1 MPQYRQ
7 PESSTKAETASKGSD
22 AGDGTTQ
29 SATSQPNWLGENI
42 WTPVQENVLNPMAN
56 GTGAVRIYNTFAPA
70 DRQAKEAK
78 VAEVHNVAQWGVQ
91 TLSETAGA
99 IVPYVIAGKLL
110 HGSGRLFGE
119 SIGAKGVTARILSH
133 EAGAQI
139 VGAGMYDFIKKPNQ
153 GETRVSNSVATMA
166 SFTVFEGGNRLIK
179 AESMGLLARTSGRAV
194 VGAGGGMVGYDT
206 SHLVAGMMGE
216 TTQTNWSDRAKAMA
230 SGAFINTSLPAI
242 SHGLTRAY
250 DAGINSQPWGKGV
263 PIERYLKYEGLNHPE
278 LAEAAR
284 FNPLARVKEVKTP
297 GAETKADVAK
307 NVVELQKQDSA
318 AKLAHELTHLRL
330 AKQMEPLYSLLE
342 PMSKANPE
350 KAEQDFYKLRAFAE
364 STARATENKVLQR
377 MQGPNAPQVVEHP
390 ALVGEQLARD
400 GRQYKD
406 IWAEEWKAFLAR
418 PDFRPKVEFHGV
430 ESSGAISIGS
440 PEPLGATVTEHGV
453 NFAVASESANKV
465 ELLIFE
471 NKDAKEPSR
480 TIELTKT
487 DNVWHG
493 FVENL
498 SAGVQYLFRA
508 HGQYSPA
515 RDGSRINENMALLD
529 PYSKA
534 VSGGTKGPLGY
545 DNSNPSDANR
555 HLKKGTTDSVEE
567 MPRSI
572 VVKAGEFDWQGD
584 KPPNIDMADS
594 HIYEANLRGM
604 TAADKTLGAK
614 AGTYLGLLEK
624 IEHLKKLNVTAVE
637 LMPIMQFD
645 KADWPHNDP
654 VTGEPL
660 GNSWGYNTVA
670 FQAPEGRFAMAGS
683 EGAQVAEF
691 KTMVRELHKNNIE
704 VILDIVFNHTREAG
718 HMGPTISFKGF
729 DNKVYYMLVPGHPEL
744 YVDHTGCGNTMNTNH
759 PQVQK
764 MILDTLR
771 YWKEEMHV
779 DGFRFDLATIFNY
792 DINGAEQA
800 KTPIIEAMENDPVLK
815 GTKLIAEAWG
825 PHQYKLG
832 HFSEQRWSEWNGD
845 FRDTVRKF
853 IKGDTG
859 QTGTLAERIKG
870 SPKWFRPESGRY
882 SVNFVTAHD
891 GFTLNDLVSYQEK
904 HNHANG
910 ENNNDGSNDNFSWN
924 HGVEGP
930 VERSNLPPAEQQ
942 RIEQL
947 RVQQVKN
954 ALALLYL
961 SKGTPMLLY
970 GDEMRRSQNGNNNA
984 WPQDKLTQ
992 LDWMLAEKNK
1002 DVLRFTQM
1010 ITELRKQHGIGRV
1023 SEDAITWHGTKPYQ
1037 ADFSDGARFIAWQYG
1052 NTNNNGRSLY
1062 QAFNAYWEPLD
1073 IVLPPGNWHR
1083 LVDTGL
1089 PAGQDIVAPTGQN
1102 QTGLGQLTQ
1111 PGQLAPI
1118 GQPGQSGQTNQVD
1131 QVTTYRIQ
1139 PRTGIVFESH

>member
-1 MPQYRQ
+1 MPQLRH
-7 PESSTKAETASKGSD
+7 PESNSTSTGDSAVADSAAKVAGAS
-22 AGDGTTQ
+22 GDST
-29 SATSQPNWLGENI
+29 WLGENI
-42 WTPVQENVLNPMAN
+42 WKPVQENVLNPMAN
-56 GTGAVRIYNTFAPA
+56 GTGAVRIYNTFSPA
-70 DRQAKEAK
+70 DKQLKEAK
-78 VAEVHNVAQWGVQ
+78 VAEVSNVAQWGVQ
-91 TLSETAGA
+91 TLAETAGA
-99 IVPYVIAGKLL
+99 IVPYVIAGKLM
-110 HGSGRLFGE
+110 HGGGRMLGE
-119 SIGAKGVTARILSH
+119 SIGASGATARILSN

-139 VGAGMYDFIKKPNQ
+139 VGAGVYDFIKKPHQ
-153 GETRVSNSVATMA
+153 GETRLSNSIATMA

-179 AESMGLLARTSGRAV
+179 AESMGLLARSGGRAL
-194 VGAGGGMVGYDT
+194 VGAGGGLVGYDT
-206 SHLVAGMMGE
+206 SHLVANMMGE
-216 TTQTNWSDRAKAMA
+216 NSQTNWSDRAKAMA
-230 SGAFINTSLPAI
+230 SGAFINTSLPVI
-242 SHGLTRAY
+242 SQGFTRTF
-250 DAGINSQPWGKGV
+250 DAGVNSQPWGKGV
-263 PIERYLKYEGLNHPE
+263 PIERYLKYESLNHPE
-278 LAEAAR
+278 LLDAAR
-284 FNPLARVKEVKTP
+284 FNPLARVKEVNSP
-297 GAETKADVAK
+297 GAETKADISK
-307 NVVELQKQDSA
+307 NVVELQKNDSA

-342 PMSKANPE
+342 PMSKENPQR
-350 KAEQDFYKLRAFAE
+350 AEQEFYKLRAFAE
-364 STARATENKVLQR
+364 STARASENKVLKR
-377 MQGPNAPQVVEHP
+377 MQGPEAPETTQVVDNP
-390 ALVGEQLARD
+390 SLVGEQLAKD
-400 GRQYKD
+400 GRQYKE
-406 IWAEEWKAFLAR
+406 IWAEEWKAFLAK
-418 PDFRPKVEFHGV
+418 PSFRPKVEFHGI
-430 ESSGAISIGS
+430 ESGAIKIGS

-453 NFAVASESANKV
+453 NFAVASESAAKV

-471 NKDAKEPSR
+471 NKDAKQPTR
-480 TIELTKT
+480 TVDLTKT

-498 SAGVQYLFRA
+498 PAGTQYLFRA
-508 HGQYSPA
+508 HGEYSPA
-515 RDGSRINENMALLD
+515 ADGSRINPNMALLD

-534 VSGGTKGPLGY
+534 ITGGTKGPLGY
-545 DNSNPSDANR
+545 DNSNLADPNR
-555 HLKKGTTDSVEE
+555 HLQKGTIDSVEE

-584 KPPNIDMADS
+584 RAPSIEMADS
-594 HIYEANLRGM
+594 HIYETNLRGM
-604 TAADKTLGAK
+604 TAADKSLGAK

-624 IEHLKKLNVTAVE
+624 IEHLKSLNVTAVE

-670 FQAPEGRFAMAGS
+670 FQAPEGRFAKGGS
-683 EGAQVAEF
+683 EGAQVNEF

-718 HMGPTISFKGF
+718 HMGPTVSFKGF

-792 DINGAEQA
+792 DVNGAEKA

-815 GTKLIAEAWG
+815 GSKLIAEAWG

-832 HFSEQRWSEWNGD
+832 HFSDQRWSEWNGD

-853 IKGDTG
+853 IKGDPG

-870 SPKWFRPESGRY
+870 SPTWFRPEAGRY
-882 SVNFVTAHD
+882 SINFVTAHD
-891 GFTLNDLVSYQEK
+891 GYTLNDLVSYQQK

-910 ENNNDGSNDNFSWN
+910 ENNNDGSNDNYSWN

-930 VERSNLPPAEQQ
+930 VERSNLPIAEQQ
-942 RIEQL
+942 HIEQL
-947 RVQQVKN
+947 RAQQVKN

-1002 DVLRFTQM
+1002 DILRFTQM
-1010 ITELRKQHGIGRV
+1010 MTDLRKRHGIGRV
-1023 SEDAITWHGTKPYQ
+1023 PEDGITWHGTQPYK

-1052 NTNNNGRSLY
+1052 KTGDAPNSKPSLY
-1062 QAFNAYWEPLD
+1062 QAFNAYWEPLE
-1073 IVLPPGNWHR
+1073 VTLPPGNWHR
-1083 LVDTGL
+1083 VVDTGL
-1089 PAGQDIVAPTGQN
+1089 PSGQDIVP
-1102 QTGLGQLTQ
+1102 
-1111 PGQLAPI
+1111 
-1118 GQPGQSGQTNQVD
+1118 SQTNQVD
-1131 QVTTYRIQ
+1131 QVKTYTIQ

>member
-1 MPQYRQ
+1 MPQLRQ
-7 PESSTKAETASKGSD
+7 PESHIASGTASGKAVDSTSSKAEAENSLASSTND
-22 AGDGTTQ
+22 T
-29 SATSQPNWLGENI
+29 WLGENI
-42 WTPVQENVLNPMAN
+42 WKPVQENVLNPMAN

-70 DRQAKEAK
+70 DKQAKEAK
-78 VAEVHNVAQWGVQ
+78 VAEVHNIAQWGVQ

-110 HGSGRLFGE
+110 HGGGRLVGE
-119 SIGAKGVTARILSH
+119 SIGAKGVTARILTH

-139 VGAGMYDFIKKPNQ
+139 VGAGIYDFIKKPHQ
-153 GETRVSNSVATMA
+153 GETRVSNSIATMA

-179 AESMGLLARTSGRAV
+179 AESMGLFARTGGRAV
-194 VGAGGGMVGYDT
+194 VGAGGGLVGYDT
-206 SHLVAGMMGE
+206 SHFVAGLLGE
-216 TTQTNWSDRAKAMA
+216 KTETNWSDRGKAMA

-250 DAGINSQPWGKGV
+250 DAGINSQSWGKGV
-263 PIERYLKYEGLNHPE
+263 PIERYLKYEGLSHPE
-278 LAEAAR
+278 LVEAAR

-297 GAETKADVAK
+297 GAETKADISK
-307 NVVELQKQDSA
+307 NVVELQKSDNA

-342 PMSKANPE
+342 PMSKANPQ

-377 MQGPNAPQVVEHP
+377 MQGPEAPQVVEHP
-390 ALVGEQLARD
+390 ALVGEQLAKD

-418 PDFRPKVEFHGV
+418 PDFRPKVEFHGI
-430 ESSGAISIGS
+430 EPGAVKIGS

-453 NFAVASESANKV
+453 NFAVASESAAKV

-471 NKDAKEPSR
+471 NKDAKQPTR

-498 SAGVQYLFRA
+498 QPGTQYLYRA
-508 HGQYSPA
+508 HGEYAPA
-515 RDGSRINENMALLD
+515 QNGSRINENMALLD

-534 VSGGTKGPLGY
+534 ITGGTKGPLGY
-545 DNSNPSDANR
+545 DNSNLNDANR
-555 HLKKGTTDSVEE
+555 HLQKGTIDSVEE

-584 KPPNIDMADS
+584 RAPSIEMADS
-594 HIYEANLRGM
+594 HIYETNLRGM
-604 TAADKTLGAK
+604 TAADQTLGAS

-624 IEHLKKLNVTAVE
+624 IDHLKSLNVTAVE

-670 FQAPEGRFAMAGS
+670 FQAPEGRFAKSGS
-683 EGAQVAEF
+683 DGAQVNEF

-704 VILDIVFNHTREAG
+704 VILDIVFNHTREGG
-718 HMGPTISFKGF
+718 HMGPTVSFKGF
-729 DNKVYYMLVPGHPEL
+729 DNKVYYMLVPGRPEL

-764 MILDTLR
+764 MIIDTLR

-792 DINGAEQA
+792 DVNGAEKA

-815 GTKLIAEAWG
+815 DTKLIAEAWG

-832 HFSEQRWSEWNGD
+832 HFSDQRWSEWNGD

-853 IKGDTG
+853 IKGDSG

-870 SPKWFRPESGRY
+870 SPTWFRPESGRY
-882 SVNFVTAHD
+882 SINFVTAHD
-891 GFTLNDLVSYQEK
+891 GYTLNDLVSYQQK

-910 ENNNDGSNDNFSWN
+910 EKNNDGSNDNYSWN
-924 HGVEGP
+924 HGFEGP
-930 VERSNLPPAEQQ
+930 VERSGLPLVEQQ

-1010 ITELRKQHGIGRV
+1010 ITDLRKRHGIGRV
-1023 SEDAITWHGTKPYQ
+1023 ADDAITWHGTQPYK

-1052 NTNNNGRSLY
+1052 KTNEGNAKVNGSAPSLY
-1062 QAFNAYWEPLD
+1062 QAFNAYWEPLE
-1073 IVLPPGNWHR
+1073 ITLPPGNWRR

-1089 PAGQDIVAPTGQN
+1089 PSGQDIVP
-1102 QTGLGQLTQ
+1102 
-1111 PGQLAPI
+1111 P
-1118 GQPGQSGQTNQVD
+1118 SQTNQVD
-1131 QVTTYRIQ
+1131 QVKTYTIQ

>member
-1 MPQYRQ
+1 VPQYRQ
-7 PESSTKAETASKGSD
+7 PESSTKAETTPKDSD
-22 AGDGTTQ
+22 VGDGTTH
-29 SATSQPNWLGENI
+29 SASSQPSWIGENI

-119 SIGAKGVTARILSH
+119 TIGAKGVTARILSH

-250 DAGINSQPWGKGV
+250 DAGINSQPWGKGI

-342 PMSKANPE
+342 PMSKANPA

-406 IWAEEWKAFLAR
+406 IWAEEWKAFVAR

-430 ESSGAISIGS
+430 ESSGAVSIGS

-453 NFAVASESANKV
+453 NFAVASESAQKV

-508 HGQYSPA
+508 HGEYSPA

-604 TAADKTLGAK
+604 TAADQTLGAK

-792 DINGAEQA
+792 DVNGAEKA
-800 KTPIIEAMENDPVLK
+800 KTPIIEAMENDPILK

-891 GFTLNDLVSYQEK
+891 GYTLNDLVSYQQK

-930 VERSNLPPAEQQ
+930 VERSNLPLAEQQ

-1023 SEDAITWHGTKPYQ
+1023 AEDAITWHGTKPYQ

-1052 NTNNNGRSLY
+1052 NTNNSGRSLY

-1083 LVDTGL
+1083 RVDTGL
-1089 PAGQDIVAPTGQN
+1089 PAGQDIVPSPT
-1102 QTGLGQLTQ
+1102 
-1111 PGQLAPI
+1111 
-1118 GQPGQSGQTNQVD
+1118 GQTNQVD